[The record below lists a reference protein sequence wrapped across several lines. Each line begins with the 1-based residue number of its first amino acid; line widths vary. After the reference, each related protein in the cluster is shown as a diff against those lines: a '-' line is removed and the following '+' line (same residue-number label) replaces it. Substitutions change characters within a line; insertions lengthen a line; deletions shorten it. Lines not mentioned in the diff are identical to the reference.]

1 MSIGKVLK
9 SPFGKATLNKNAPN
23 DSLDM
28 MRNEFMN
35 DYQNIIRESGETFF
49 NIDHPHLSAQ
59 RASQKNG
66 ILQGLSNLKS
76 LSESK
81 AGPLSQMLAAGA

>member
-1 MSIGKVLK
+1 MAGAKQ
-9 SPFGKATLNKNAPN
+9 N

-28 MRNEFMN
+28 MRNEFMA

-59 RASQKNG
+59 RISQKND
-66 ILQGLSNLKS
+66 IVNGLSNYRSKT
-76 LSESK
+76 ESK
-81 AGPLSQMLAAGA
+81 GGPLSQMLAAGAQFNKQ